1 MVIKCRVQTD
11 SKLTKGLSK
20 LTKGLSK
27 LTKGL
32 SNLLGEFESSKRFGR
47 YLLPTHRRPSM

>member
-11 SKLTKGLSK
+11 SK